1 MKKCDLI
8 FFVLFTSIN
17 LFSQKQTV
25 EVRLYPVQAKDTISR
40 HIYGHFAEH
49 LVRCI
54 YGGLQVGE
62 NSNTQNT
69 NGYGTDVLGA
79 LRKNFKSPIFVGR
92 EDTLPMN
99 IIG

>member
-1 MKKCDLI
+1 M
-8 FFVLFTSIN
+8 
-17 LFSQKQTV
+17 
-25 EVRLYPVQAKDTISR
+25 YPVQAKDTISR

-79 LRKNFKSPIFVGR
+79 LRKKLQVPNLRWPGGYFAD
-92 EDTLPMN
+92 EYHWMN
-99 IIG
+99 GIGSIEKRPKMVNNN